1 MNYVV
6 WYIFVNMC
14 RATYIRGVSSIEIT
28 LRELRKAR
36 GLTQVEVAEQTG
48 IDQSQISR
56 IESGETTGMDFS
68 VMERLC
74 TVLRCEP
81 GDLLRQPPRSRKR
94 RR

>member
-1 MNYVV
+1 M
-6 WYIFVNMC
+6 
-14 RATYIRGVSSIEIT
+14 SPIEIR

-36 GLTQVEVAEQTG
+36 GLTQVQVAEETG

-81 GDLLRQPPRSRKR
+81 GDLLKRTPRPRRRRSR
-94 RR
+94 

>member
-1 MNYVV
+1 MYL
-6 WYIFVNMC
+6 
-14 RATYIRGVSSIEIT
+14 APYIRGVSPIEIT

-36 GLTQVEVAEQTG
+36 GLTQVQVAEQTG

-74 TVLRCEP
+74 TVLHCEP

>member
-1 MNYVV
+1 MS
-6 WYIFVNMC
+6 
-14 RATYIRGVSSIEIT
+14 AIEIR
-28 LRELRKAR
+28 LRELRKVR
-36 GLTQVEVAEQTG
+36 GLTQVQVAEQTG

-81 GDLLRQPPRSRKR
+81 GDLLERVRRRSR
-94 RR
+94 